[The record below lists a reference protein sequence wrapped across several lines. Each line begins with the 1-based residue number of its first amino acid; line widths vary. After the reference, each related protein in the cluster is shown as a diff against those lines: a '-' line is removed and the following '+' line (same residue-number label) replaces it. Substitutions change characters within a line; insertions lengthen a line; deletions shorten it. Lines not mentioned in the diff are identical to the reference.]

1 MRRAAA
7 LLAMALPQA
16 LALTSALT
24 PALAV
29 PADRPARGEAATV
42 ETCFTPRRRCTGVI
56 VAAIDRARR
65 DIYVQA
71 YGFTSAPIVGA
82 LVSAYRRG
90 VRVAAILDK
99 SNTRRSGRFDGAG
112 IIDAAGIP
120 VWIDRRKGIAHNK
133 VIVIDG
139 RFVVTGSF
147 NFTAAADR
155 WNAENVVVL
164 ESAVVAAQYLAN
176 WRSLLAAARRYD
188 GPEPPPRSLRFPRS
202 GSARR

>member
-7 LLAMALPQA
+7 LLLLGLALAPQA
-16 LALTSALT
+16 DVLAHG
-24 PALAV
+24 
-29 PADRPARGEAATV
+29 DAATV
-42 ETCFTPRRRCTGVI
+42 ETCFTPRRRCTAVI
-56 VAAIDRARR
+56 VAAIDRAQR

-82 LVSAYRRG
+82 LVLAYRRG

-99 SNTRRSGRFDGAG
+99 SNARRSGRVDGAR
-112 IIDAAGIP
+112 IIGAAGIP
-120 VWIDRRKGIAHNK
+120 VWIDQRKGIAHNK

-147 NFTAAADR
+147 NFTEAADR
-155 WNAENVVVL
+155 RNAENVVVL

-176 WRSLLAAARRYD
+176 WRSLLATARRYE
-188 GPEPPPRSLRFPRS
+188 GPEAPRVLLRHRRWS
-202 GSARR
+202 GEWR